1 MLHLV
6 VAGISDSRNDVELL
20 LLFSG
25 LVLLASLLP
34 IHELLEKWI
43 ETARVNLLLAGHNGR
58 AEDGTGGIVILN
70 RVCGVQFVV
79 VYLAFEARNLAFLLA
94 DLFA

>member
-1 MLHLV
+1 M
-6 VAGISDSRNDVELL
+6 
-20 LLFSG
+20 
-25 LVLLASLLP
+25 
-34 IHELLEKWI
+34 
-43 ETARVNLLLAGHNGR
+43 NLLLAGHNGR

-70 RVCGVQFVV
+70 RVRGVQFVV